1 MSKIKKPFVMI
12 LFLLGTA
19 VCGLILR
26 LQMAGVD
33 FGAAASL
40 DWRRAHSHLG
50 YYGFLFPA
58 AWLCWAAA
66 GRWAPVGKWFGFYA
80 VLVVASFAGF
90 LAQGYGLLA
99 TVSSSLV
106 LAVWLCFAWKNRAI
120 PGIRRGSLLNAVPL
134 NVLFAACCIPV
145 IALVS
150 SRSPAHLIPV
160 VRMFM
165 TILMLGVFVPSILSA
180 FALRSTVPI
189 LWVILPLLSAV
200 DAAGFSPGAV
210 PRAGT
215 IGYGVLLA
223 ISVLGVPRPSS
234 ALPFWLAGHWLF
246 LAGGLVLHGLGFF
259 PKSQPVVIAGLHF
272 LVLGPILL
280 SLTHARLRLAIPTPL
295 HFFYQGSLTVMAGA
309 IILQQW
315 YPADIGLLQRVAAG
329 SGAAVVLG
337 LALMM
342 SLFRNRA

>member
-1 MSKIKKPFVMI
+1 MTNTNKTYVM
-12 LFLLGTA
+12 LFFLLGTA
-19 VCGLILR
+19 LCGFILR
-26 LQMAGVD
+26 LQMAGTD

-58 AWLCWAAA
+58 AWFCWSAA
-66 GRWAPVGKWFGFYA
+66 GRWAPAGRWFGIYSA
-80 VLVVASFAGF
+80 LVVTSFAGF

-99 TVSSSLV
+99 TVSSTLI
-106 LAVWLCFAWKNRAI
+106 LAVWLFFAWKNRI
-120 PGIRRGSLLNAVPL
+120 FPGIQRGSPLNAVPL

-150 SRSPAHLIPV
+150 SRSPALLVPV

-165 TILMLGVFVPSILSA
+165 TILMLGVFVPSLLSA

-200 DAAGFSPGAV
+200 DAAGFAFNAV

-223 ISVLGVPRPSS
+223 ITVLRVPRPSF
-234 ALPFWLAGHWLF
+234 ALPLWLAGHWLLF
-246 LAGGLVLHGLGFF
+246 AGGLVFHGLGFL

-272 LVLGPILL
+272 LVLGPIFL
-280 SLTHARLRLAIPTPL
+280 SLAHARLRLAIPPPL
-295 HFFYQGSLTVMAGA
+295 HFVYQGSLTIMAGA

-315 YPADIGLLQRVAAG
+315 YLADIGILQRVAAG

-337 LALMM
+337 LALII